1 MSTDFGQLLRSRREA
16 ARLTRKALA
25 TKAGLSSAT
34 IKFLETGRLTH
45 TSKATAVRLIQVVE
59 LSLGWADFEGVVK
72 ARNVPSLP
80 HLIGDFLIALGHH
93 QPSLLKAVLTRVLSS
108 ESFS

>member
-25 TKAGLSSAT
+25 LKAGLSSAT

-45 TSKATAVRLIQVVE
+45 TSRKTAVRLIQVVE
-59 LSLGWADFEGVVK
+59 LSLGWDDFEGVVK
-72 ARNVPSLP
+72 TRNVASLP

-93 QPSLLKAVLTRVLSS
+93 QPSVLKAVLTRLRGAASC
-108 ESFS
+108 F